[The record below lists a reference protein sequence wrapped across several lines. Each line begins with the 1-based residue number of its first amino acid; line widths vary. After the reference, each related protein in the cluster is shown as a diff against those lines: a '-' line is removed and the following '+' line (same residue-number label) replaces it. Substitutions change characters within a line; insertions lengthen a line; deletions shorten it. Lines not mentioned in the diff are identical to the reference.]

1 MAISNIVRELN
12 LSGSTANLYLNHP
25 ANAGMSDG
33 YWYYYSSSAANNTLT
48 AKIKP
53 YRWGTPLS
61 IVNGANDLSLDGTS
75 ALISESIGNRTRVF
89 HGGTIV
95 RVGQGTNDVTSLP
108 EDDAFFFY
116 HIGSLNASDTI
127 GYWDRA
133 FLEAGSS
140 NWDYYQYHQHN
151 PNVYPDYENGRLTFV
166 APDYINPSDKKYGYV
181 QPVTLVSM
189 GSRYQNILSRIH
201 QPSIGGAHSS
211 HTDLNLGSSN
221 TSDYFNGGIITGT
234 SDRFHAF
241 YLKASGSQWDVY
253 SKTYNLASNNW
264 TAENSH
270 GTFDLADP
278 TFNPIATTGTYNS
291 YPFRASTGALSGSF
305 INVPVIY
312 NGTGGTYDLKVWKFP
327 SSNTLLT
334 ADLEITT
341 IVTSSVQRPDCHL
354 NYSNGNLTAVVSDT
368 INGGVDYYKYSGSN
382 WVTDGQII
390 TNGKNE
396 VVRIHGYGF
405 NSTDSK
411 YYVLLSGEVSGSGPG
426 AYSGSYSGSGI
437 YSFSDTQPFDGYK
450 HLSFQTGSYGFI
462 TRNALQTGYLKML
475 EVDGSL
481 EYKSGSEP
489 QSIADDEQILQ
500 YDIASPQFIDRK
512 ESDTTGD
519 GYFYDGLQ
527 LNDGRIIFV
536 GNTENNEGNVG
547 GKDLLMAIYPQSEGE
562 RDEFYAAGTTGDEY
576 FTSIVEDV
584 SNKTLWMTGY
594 TKGYLAEKRDIKVH
608 GFGRGIIDGP
618 NSLQWD
624 DIKIDSEG
632 NQHVVGY
639 HNTNENIITAKYNYN
654 FDLVWQKNINAS
666 GSANTGSAMALDS
679 SGSIYIA
686 ASTRDT
692 GSGGV
697 DAFVTKL
704 NNSGS
709 VVWSRAYGTSAN
721 QYASSIDVITKS
733 STEYLVVP
741 VVSGSSTTVLVLN
754 QNGGIVEQN
763 TYSDFVVNK
772 VRKSD
777 SETNGFFLLA
787 GRDSATPSKAK
798 FAKGQVQP
806 TGNMIKWSQTYSTG
820 TTASIAYDIKN
831 TESASAAGGL
841 GSLTGPR
848 YVVVGKDGNNG
859 FALKF
864 VVDEDAGSFQS
875 TKIWGRNL
883 TSASFNSVEV
893 EPYNVDSENR
903 YVYAVGF
910 TSASLEGQ
918 GGAEGVIVKFD
929 NSGNRLWTN
938 TLGHT
943 DDEKLLSITNDVT
956 NNNII
961 SVGWSESHSDGRRTF
976 LFRSDKSGFGTGNYH
991 LEGFPG
997 MQMWYASSSLA
1008 TNLVTGSLGTIA
1020 SPSNNT
1026 GTLVLVSGSFEST
1039 NGVYSEE
1046 IYDGATI
1053 WDMFI
1058 AKINLEDLQ
1067 QHKNTE
1073 EHKLDLTD
1081 QYPSAEYIDD
1091 LFTFYQFGAA
1101 GDGVADDGNFFGY
1114 DILIMS
1120 GSGDIFVTGQTS
1132 GEIAKNNLGGTGV
1145 YDYILTRF
1153 NPTTEEWEFYQ
1164 NGTSADEEV
1173 YAATEISNG
1182 SGSIAFVG
1190 RTTGTLGGTNQGGY
1204 DLFLGIYNPIT
1215 DIINYYQT
1223 GSLADDRAV
1232 NVHDVGNN
1240 EIAIVYET
1248 ADKIT
1253 SDASAAGGVDIGVIK
1268 FNYSSSLW
1276 STSSYQAGT
1285 NLDEILSN
1293 DGSPSVYLSD
1303 NRIAIVGKT
1312 LGVFSDDSTIYGNN
1326 DIFLGLLDLNTGT
1339 YKKYQVGTGANENAT
1354 CVFYLGGGKICIGG
1368 YNDGSFTGNTDA
1380 VFTKFDTII
1389 SLKGKS
1395 Q

>member
-1 MAISNIVRELN
+1 MAISSIVREYN

-33 YWYYYSSSAANNTLT
+33 YWYYYSSSTANNTLT

-53 YRWGTPLS
+53 HRWGSPLS
-61 IVNGANDLSLDGTS
+61 IVNGGNHLSLDGTS
-75 ALISESIGNRTRVF
+75 ALISESIGNRSKVF

-95 RVGQGTNDVTSLP
+95 RIGQGSNDVTSLP

-133 FLEAGSS
+133 FLEAGTSD
-140 NWDYYQYHQHN
+140 WDYYQYHQHN
-151 PNVYPDYENGRLTFV
+151 PNVYPDYENGRLTFA
-166 APDYINPSDKKYGYV
+166 APDYINPTDKKYGYV
-181 QPVTLVSM
+181 QPVTLSTM
-189 GSRYQNILSRIH
+189 GTSYQNILSRIH

-211 HTDLNLGSSN
+211 HTDLNLGGSN
-221 TSDYFNGGIITGT
+221 TSNYFNAGIITGT

-241 YLKASGSQWDVY
+241 YLRASGSQWEVY

-264 TAENSH
+264 TAENNH
-270 GTFDLADP
+270 GVYDLADP
-278 TFNPIATTGTYNS
+278 NFNPVAITGTYNT
-291 YPFRASTGALSGSF
+291 YPLRASAGALSGSS
-305 INVPVIY
+305 INIPVIY
-312 NGTGGTYDLKVWKFP
+312 NGSGGTYDLRVWKFP
-327 SSNTLLT
+327 SANTLLT
-334 ADLEITT
+334 ADLSIST
-341 IVTSSVQRPDCHL
+341 IVSSSIERPDCHIK
-354 NYSNGNLTAVVSDT
+354 YINGYLTAVVSNT
-368 INGGVDYYKYSGSN
+368 INGGVNYYKYSGSN
-382 WVTDGQII
+382 WVNQGQVV

-396 VVRIHGYGF
+396 VIRIHGYDY
-405 NSTDSK
+405 NTTDSK
-411 YYVLLSGEVSGSGPG
+411 YYLLLSGDITGSGPG
-426 AYSGSYSGSGI
+426 AYSGSYSGSGV

-462 TRNALQTGYLKML
+462 TRNALQTGYVKMI
-475 EVDGSL
+475 ETDGSL

-489 QSIADDEQILQ
+489 QSISDTEQILQ
-500 YDIASPQFIDRK
+500 YEIASPQFIDRK
-512 ESDTTGD
+512 ETTVAGD
-519 GYFYDGLQ
+519 SYFYDGIQ
-527 LNDGRIIFV
+527 LSDGRVVFV
-536 GNTENNEGNVG
+536 GNIENNEGNIG
-547 GKDLLMAIYPQSEGE
+547 GKDLFMAIYPESEGE
-562 RDEFYAAGTTGDEY
+562 RDEFYAVGTTGDEY
-576 FTSIVEDV
+576 FTSIVEDTT
-584 SNKTLWMTGY
+584 NKRLWMTGY

-608 GFGRGIIDGP
+608 GFGRGIIDGN

-624 DIKIDSEG
+624 DIKIDSNG
-632 NQHVVGY
+632 NQYLVGY
-639 HNTNENIITAKYNYN
+639 HNTNENIIAAKYDYN
-654 FDLVWQKNINAS
+654 FELVWQKNINAS
-666 GSANTGSAMALDS
+666 GSATTGSAIALDS

-697 DAFVTKL
+697 DAFVAKL
-704 NNSGS
+704 NQSGS
-709 VVWSRAYGTSAN
+709 IVWSRAYGSSAN
-721 QYASSIDVITKS
+721 QYASSIEVITKA

-763 TYSDFVVNK
+763 TYSEFVVNK

-787 GRDSATPSKAK
+787 GRDNTTPSKAK

-806 TGNMIKWSQTYSTG
+806 TGNMIKWLQTYSTG

-831 TESASAAGGL
+831 TESASVAGGL

-848 YVVVGKDGNNG
+848 YVVVGKDGSNA

-864 VVDEDAGSFQS
+864 VVDEDSGTFQS

-883 TSASFNSVEV
+883 TSSSFNSVEI
-893 EPYNVDSENR
+893 EPYTESGSR
-903 YVYAVGF
+903 YVYAAGF
-910 TSASLEGQ
+910 TSASVEGQ
-918 GGAEGVIVKFD
+918 GGSEGFIVKFD
-929 NSGNRLWTN
+929 NDGNRIWSN

-943 DDEKLLSITNDVT
+943 NDEKILAITSDIT

-961 SVGWSESHSDGRRTF
+961 TAGWSESHSDGRRTF

-997 MQMWYASSSLA
+997 MQMWYASSSLS
-1008 TNLVTGSLGTIA
+1008 TNLTTGSLGTIS
-1020 SPSNNT
+1020 SPSNNAAALT
-1026 GTLVLVSGSFEST
+1026 LVSGTFEAT
-1039 NGVYSEE
+1039 DAVYSQE
-1046 IYDGATI
+1046 IYDGGVI

-1058 AKINLEDLQ
+1058 GKLDLESLQ
-1067 QHKNTE
+1067 EHKNTE
-1073 EHKLDLTD
+1073 EHKLDLQD
-1081 QYPSAEYIDD
+1081 QYISAEYIDNI
-1091 LFTFYQFGAA
+1091 FTFYQFGAA

-1120 GSGDIFVTGQTS
+1120 GSDELFVTGQTS
-1132 GEIAKNNLGGTGV
+1132 GEIAKNNLGGSGV

-1153 NPTTEEWEFYQ
+1153 NPNTHEWEFYQ

-1173 YAATEISNG
+1173 YGATVINNG

-1190 RTTGTLGGTNQGGY
+1190 RTTGNLGGTNLGGY

-1215 DIINYYQT
+1215 DVINYYQT
-1223 GSLADDRAV
+1223 GSLADDRAI

-1248 ADKIT
+1248 SDKIT
-1253 SDASAAGGVDIGVIK
+1253 TDATSAGGVDIGVIK

-1285 NLDEILSN
+1285 ELDEILSN
-1293 DGSPSVYLSD
+1293 DGKPSLYLTD
-1303 NRIAIVGKT
+1303 NRIMIVGKT
-1312 LGVFSDDSTIYGNN
+1312 LGVFSDDNTIYGNN
-1326 DIFLGLLDLNTGT
+1326 DIFLGILDLSTGT
-1339 YKKYQVGTGANENAT
+1339 YKKYQVGTGANETGT
-1354 CVFYLGGGKICIGG
+1354 CVFFLGGGKICIGG
-1368 YNDGSFTGNTDA
+1368 YNDGSFTGETNA
-1380 VFTKFDTII
+1380 IFTKFDTII

-1395 Q
+1395 E